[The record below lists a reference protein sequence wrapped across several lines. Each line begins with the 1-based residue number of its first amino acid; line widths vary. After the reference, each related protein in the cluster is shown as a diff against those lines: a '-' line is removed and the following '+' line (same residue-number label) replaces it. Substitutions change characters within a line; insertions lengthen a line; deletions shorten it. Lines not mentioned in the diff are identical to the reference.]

1 MVVPLNS
8 SAQRR
13 FGSRGTSE
21 ELLDDSEFDD
31 ALFAEELLT
40 VSELLI
46 GSIFELLAISE
57 LLVISFSL
65 APFTSEE
72 QA

>member
-57 LLVISFSL
+57 LELFVD
-65 APFTSEE
+65 SELE
-72 QA
+72 